1 MPLSLFSKHNPVA
14 LDTRSQAAYQWYLPQ
29 DPAAMRQATACLQC
43 RTRKVSCSQSIAARS
58 CRSCQRKNLPCSFAQ
73 TTPSGARSVVCEYPD
88 NASHLVE
95 LYLHHIHDRPH
106 SLFHEPTLRA
116 SIKEKSAGPALVL
129 SICALG
135 CGFDEEA
142 GIRNKRAVFAQ
153 AARMIV
159 WNELRH
165 SEFEQEPGTM
175 YNGFS
180 QSITQA
186 QRPIV
191 AMESWD

>member
-1 MPLSLFSKHNPVA
+1 M
-14 LDTRSQAAYQWYLPQ
+14 
-29 DPAAMRQATACLQC
+29 
-43 RTRKVSCSQSIAARS
+43 
-58 CRSCQRKNLPCSFAQ
+58 
-73 TTPSGARSVVCEYPD
+73 CEYPD

-153 AARMIV
+153 AARTIV
-159 WNELRH
+159 
-165 SEFEQEPGTM
+165 
-175 YNGFS
+175 
-180 QSITQA
+180 
-186 QRPIV
+186 
-191 AMESWD
+191 